1 MNEITNAL
9 RVANAA
15 IKTVR
20 AMDIAKMAVVI
31 SAAAACCV
39 FAVKFLRSR

>member
-20 AMDIAKMAVVI
+20 TIDFVKKTVV
-31 SAAAACCV
+31 AAAAVSCGILV
-39 FAVKFLRSR
+39 IRFLRK